1 MGESDYPEM
10 KRESILRGGGG
21 GSETVHRQDS
31 SPTRI
36 LETVHRHI
44 WRQFTDTFGDSSPT
58 QFFQRM
64 FMSMEIMF
72 HILIEENVGKLKT
85 KILRLI
91 QYFEYR
97 QGTRMRRL
105 MYENFLSH

>member
-1 MGESDYPEM
+1 MTDLMQTLLLQRKVP
-10 KRESILRGGGG
+10 
-21 GSETVHRQDS
+21 RQFTD
-31 SPTRI
+31 R
-36 LETVHRHI
+36 TVHRHVF

-85 KILRLI
+85 KILRLM

-97 QGTRMRRL
+97 QATRMRRL
-105 MYENFLSH
+105 MYENFLSQ